1 MHPKDVA
8 KTAVITPF
16 GLHKWSKM
24 PIGLLN
30 AGCIFHRVINEVLRD
45 LPFMYVYIDD
55 ILVSSWTIEEHEDH
69 LREVFTRLCANNV
82 TVNMEKCMLAQ
93 PP

>member
-1 MHPKDVA
+1 MLDVFFIVLSM
-8 KTAVITPF
+8 KCFVICH
-16 GLHKWSKM
+16 LCM
-24 PIGLLN
+24 
-30 AGCIFHRVINEVLRD
+30 
-45 LPFMYVYIDD
+45 YIDD